1 MQILSNVWPLRQVWD
16 AQNPNFFF
24 KKALGTTKASF
35 ILSLQKDVE
44 MTLESGVLHQ
54 INSRPV

>member
-1 MQILSNVWPLRQVWD
+1 MQILPNVWPLRQAWD
-16 AQNPNFFF
+16 AQNPIFFF
-24 KKALGTTKASF
+24 LKALGTTTASF

-44 MTLESGVLHQ
+44 MTLESGALHQ